1 MEPFHP
7 IYEYLITHSN
17 SIVKENHQEISKYFV
32 IDFMESILEFGMA
45 NQFNIYESMSS
56 SRMPHGTTLSSGQFG
71 TSVQ

>member
-32 IDFMESILEFGMA
+32 IDFMESILEFGIV
-45 NQFNIYESMSS
+45 N
-56 SRMPHGTTLSSGQFG
+56 
-71 TSVQ
+71 

>member
-7 IYEYLITHSN
+7 IYEYLINHSN

-45 NQFNIYESMSS
+45 NQFSYFS
-56 SRMPHGTTLSSGQFG
+56 
-71 TSVQ
+71 

>member
-32 IDFMESILEFGMA
+32 IDFMESILEFGIV
-45 NQFNIYESMSS
+45 NQFSIVKHS
-56 SRMPHGTTLSSGQFG
+56 TTISLSLNCL
-71 TSVQ
+71 